1 MRRSIFRSLIVL
13 ALAHACLIVA
23 PVASA
28 DDKNGL
34 VDRTIPF
41 ETMKRSYHVH
51 LPPGF
56 QPGAPIPMVL
66 VFHTANSDG
75 PEMAEL
81 TGFNEL
87 ADKYNFVVVYPD
99 GIKGTW
105 NDGRRT
111 NWAHHYND
119 VGFVDA
125 ICDHLVK
132 KLNVDPLRI
141 YAAGLANGGFF
152 AQYFCI
158 KGHHRLA
165 GVASVAATLPQVVYN
180 AGRPKHPASV
190 LFILGMNDPLVP
202 FGGGYIEPGKYGQN
216 KGVGVSASMAIDYW
230 VKCNGCKSQY
240 EAGEFPDSD
249 KSDNTRVKYARY
261 CSCPG
266 DKEVAVFAVEGGG
279 NTWPSARLDS
289 SEGKF
294 GKTSRDVDAT
304 ALIWDF
310 FQKHKLAPLQ

>member
-1 MRRSIFRSLIVL
+1 MRCSSFAGLVGVALAVAAVL
-13 ALAHACLIVA
+13 ALPTAN
-23 PVASA
+23 A
-28 DDKNGL
+28 DEPNGL
-34 VDRTIPF
+34 VDRSLPF
-41 ETMKRSYHVH
+41 ETMKRNYHVH

-75 PEMAEL
+75 VEMAEL
-81 TGFNEL
+81 TGFNEI
-87 ADKYNFVVVYPD
+87 ADKNNFIVVYPD

-105 NDGRRT
+105 NDGRRI

-125 ICDHLVK
+125 ICAHLIER
-132 KLNVDPLRI
+132 LNVDPLRI

-158 KGHHRLA
+158 KGRHRLA

-180 AGRPKHPASV
+180 SSRPKNPASV
-190 LFILGMNDPLVP
+190 LFILGMADPLVP
-202 FGGGYIEPGKYGQN
+202 FGGGYIAPGKHGQN
-216 KGVGVSASMAIDYW
+216 KGVGVSASMAIDFW
-230 VKCNGCKSQY
+230 VKNNGCKNQY

-249 KSDNTRVKYARY
+249 KNDQTRVKYARY

-294 GKTSRDVDAT
+294 GKTSRDIDAT